1 MAFTSLR
8 ANKLRAGLTV
18 FSIIGVTT
26 AIGILKR
33 STSDMLSQL
42 GSETFTVKKFPSI
55 QMGPSDWLKYVKR
68 KPITYEQVKIVR
80 SIAKLPMTVSAEL
93 LVAPMTASF
102 GNTKS
107 DPEFTMYGSDDE
119 FAINHNY
126 DISLGRMLTRQDV
139 EYARNV
145 TVLGQDVVNV
155 LFKGNINPIGRTV
168 VLNAYPFTVVG
179 VFVAKGGGSGASQDA
194 LALIPVT
201 NELKYFTDSRSSIT
215 TTVRARSQ
223 EEMEATED
231 EIIGAMR
238 TARGVKPGAEN
249 DFEVETNSSLVTQFN
264 DLSKYIFYAGI
275 GISAI
280 ALLAASIGIMNIMLV
295 SVTERTKEIGIRKA
309 LGATKSDIKN
319 QFLTE
324 AVVLCELGGIIGIF
338 LGVGLGNIIAAFMDS
353 PVFIPYEWVGVGLIV
368 CSLVGIVFGL
378 YPALKAANMAPIDAL
393 RFE

>member
-1 MAFTSLR
+1 
-8 ANKLRAGLTV
+8 
-18 FSIIGVTT
+18 
-26 AIGILKR
+26 
-33 STSDMLSQL
+33 
-42 GSETFTVKKFPSI
+42 
-55 QMGPSDWLKYVKR
+55 MGPSDWLKYVKR

-80 SIAKLPMTVSAEL
+80 SIAKLPMTVSAE
-93 LVAPMTASF
+93 VTFVPVTAAF

-107 DPEFTMYGSDDE
+107 DPEFTLYGSDDE

-126 DISLGRMLTRQDV
+126 DISLGRMLTSQDV

-155 LFKGNINPIGRTV
+155 LFKGNVNPIGRTV
-168 VLNAYPFTVVG
+168 FLNAYPFTVVG

-194 LALIPVT
+194 LALIPIT
-201 NELKYFTDSRSSIT
+201 NELKYFTDPRTSIT

-223 EEMEATED
+223 EVMEATQD

-238 TARGVKPGAEN
+238 TARGVKPGADN
-249 DFEVETNSSLVTQFN
+249 DFEVETNSSLITQFN
-264 DLSKYIFYAGI
+264 DLSKYIFFAGI

-309 LGATKSDIKN
+309 LGATKADIKN

-338 LGVGLGNIIAAFMDS
+338 FGVGLGNIIAAYMGS
-353 PVFIPYEWVGVGLIV
+353 PVFIPYEWVGIGLLV